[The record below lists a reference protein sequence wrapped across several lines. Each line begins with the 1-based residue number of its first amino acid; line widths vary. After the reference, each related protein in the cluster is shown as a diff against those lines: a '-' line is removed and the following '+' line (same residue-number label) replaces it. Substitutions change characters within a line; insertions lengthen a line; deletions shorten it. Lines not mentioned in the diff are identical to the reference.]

1 MTWLT
6 VRGSS
11 ESNPVVLHG
20 VAAVPGDKSISHR
33 ALMLGALAD
42 GTGRIEGFL
51 PSSFPTMI
59 HATGKRTMMQTSRT
73 TLDFMIF
80 LTVFNRLK
88 IAFLFYKLLIITAK
102 KTVIK
107 DCFPFFVS

>member
-1 MTWLT
+1 
-6 VRGSS
+6 
-11 ESNPVVLHG
+11 
-20 VAAVPGDKSISHR
+20 
-33 ALMLGALAD
+33 
-42 GTGRIEGFL
+42 
-51 PSSFPTMI
+51 
-59 HATGKRTMMQTSRT
+59 MMQASRIN
-73 TLDFMIF
+73 LDFMIF